1 MKTYINWHD
10 YDDYINQIVHWLTHT
25 TVEMNIQAVYG
36 IPRGG
41 LPMAVSLSHI
51 LDVPMILDYHTQYP
65 PTGDLLVV
73 DDIADTGNTLKD
85 FRKENRNILCTF
97 HYHEQ
102 SIIEPDFFV
111 DYKYDKWIVYPW
123 ERMDSKEIQD
133 YLKQEEV

>member
-10 YDDYINQIVHWLTHT
+10 YDDYINQIVNWIEQQDLD
-25 TVEMNIQAVYG
+25 IQAVYG

-51 LDVPMILDYHTQYP
+51 LGVPMILDYKTEYP

-85 FRKENRNILCTF
+85 FRKEERNVICTF

-102 SIIEPDFFV
+102 STIEPDFFV
-111 DYKYDKWIVYPW
+111 DYKHDKWIVYPW
-123 ERMDSKEIQD
+123 ETIDSKEIQD
-133 YLKQEEV
+133 YLKEEKV

>member
-10 YDDYINQIVHWLTHT
+10 YDDYINQIVNWIEQQDLD
-25 TVEMNIQAVYG
+25 IQAVYG

-51 LDVPMILDYHTQYP
+51 LGVPMILDYKTEYP

-85 FRKENRNILCTF
+85 FRKEERNVICTF
-97 HYHEQ
+97 HHHEQ
-102 SIIEPDFFV
+102 SIVRPDF
-111 DYKYDKWIVYPW
+111 YCEEKGDKWIVYPW
-123 ERMDSKEIQD
+123 ETRDSDEIQD
-133 YLKQEEV
+133 YLKQ